1 MTPPL
6 LVNTLKVSALQQVG
20 CFRKL
25 TSRSATHGVHWVLR
39 DPSRRRAGLGL
50 VRGSLMVDRIALKE
64 DASVVAHLC
73 PYFSRKPALT
83 ETRLRPF
90 ARRRESTARPLL
102 VFMRSRK
109 PWTLERLRLFG

>member
-6 LVNTLKVSALQQVG
+6 LVNTLKVSALQEVG

-25 TSRSATHGVHWVLR
+25 ASRSATHGFHWVVR
-39 DPSRRRAGLGL
+39 DSARRLTGLEL
-50 VRGSLMVDRIALKE
+50 IRGSLIGRSDSKKINHRRF
-64 DASVVAHLC
+64 
-73 PYFSRKPALT
+73 PRQGRYFSRKPAFT

-109 PWTLERLRLFG
+109 P